1 MSTKIHIKDFQSIG
15 NVDFEVDGFTVIVG
29 KNNIGKSA
37 IIRAVDSVL
46 TNKAGKEYIRKGR
59 RQMEVKIQ
67 REGLTIDWKKGD
79 KTTYKVNNAEFS
91 ALAGS
96 IPKPMIDAGFDK
108 MEIEDKKISPLIAPQ
123 FNPLFLLDKSGSVVT
138 QVLSNLYNI
147 DTLSE
152 ADNLCQKE
160 LKGNK
165 NFLKTREAD
174 LKTLQDKLE
183 NFKDFESLKK
193 QVAEIVEAEKI
204 CNRMQAEINLLIGYE
219 DQLGTLKE
227 SVERLSAIVSI
238 NIPDSVAC
246 EKAHS
251 DLSWLGKKE
260 IELKILAVT
269 VKKLQGIKKIEIP
282 RIDEAEDTCQKLNQ
296 LETWEESFNQLS
308 AEIEEQEK
316 VLGSF
321 NIDDLMALSEK
332 VRVTWEEFEKISSL
346 YKSFYDTAT
355 ATKNVRDELKTVT
368 EELDKA
374 EKEKAAIKV
383 CPTCERPF

>member
-15 NVDFEVDGFTVIVG
+15 NIDFEVDGFTVVVG

-46 TNKAGKEYIRKGR
+46 TNRAGKEYIRKGR

-67 REGLTIDWKKGD
+67 RDGLSIDWKKGD

-108 MEIEDKKISPLIAPQ
+108 MEIEDKKVSPLIASQ

-160 LKGNK
+160 LKNNK
-165 NFLKTREAD
+165 SLLKTREID

-193 QVAEIVEAEKI
+193 RVAEIVETEKV
-204 CNRMQAEINLLIGYE
+204 CNKMQTDINLLIGYE
-219 DQLGTLKE
+219 DQLGTLQE
-227 SVERLSAIVSI
+227 SVKRLSAITLVK
-238 NIPDSVAC
+238 IPDSISC
-246 EKAHS
+246 EKAYS
-251 DLSWLGKKE
+251 DISWLEIKE
-260 IELKILAVT
+260 TELRILAT
-269 VKKLQGIKKIEIP
+269 AVKKLQGIKKIELPEINE
-282 RIDEAEDTCQKLNQ
+282 IEKACQEFEQ
-296 LETWEESFNQLS
+296 LEKWEKLFNQLS
-308 AEIEEQEK
+308 AEIKEQEK
-316 VLGSF
+316 ILNSF
-321 NIDDLMALSEK
+321 NLGELVALMEK
-332 VRVTWEEFEKISSL
+332 ISKVWEEFEKVSSL

-355 ATKNVRDELKTVT
+355 ATKIVRDELKTVT
-368 EELDKA
+368 EDLEKA

-383 CPTCERPF
+383 CPMCERLF